1 MFIIINTFFERR
13 MEISG
18 LSIGGKK
25 VRVEMNWNAMMTFC
39 EEKGIDDLSKL
50 GEDGNVTP
58 RDLLTI
64 MYSAIKEG
72 ERMDG
77 RTFELTKEGLSEIVR
92 PSDIT
97 LFLKIYKEQ
106 CGGGDDVTGKV
117 GVAKKKNV
125 FQRLISRG

>member
-1 MFIIINTFFERR
+1 MKNYY
-13 MEISG
+13 

-72 ERMDG
+72 ERMEG
-77 RTFELTKEGLSEIVR
+77 RKFELTKEGLSE
-92 PSDIT
+92 
-97 LFLKIYKEQ
+97 
-106 CGGGDDVTGKV
+106 
-117 GVAKKKNV
+117 
-125 FQRLISRG
+125 

>member
-1 MFIIINTFFERR
+1 MKNYY
-13 MEISG
+13 

-72 ERMDG
+72 ERMEG
-77 RTFELTKEGLSEIVR
+77 RKFELTKEGLSEIVR

-97 LFLKIYKEQ
+97 SFLKIYKEQ
-106 CGGGDDVTGKV
+106 CGGGDDVTGRV
-117 GVAKKKNV
+117 GVSKKRTSSNDL
-125 FQRLISRG
+125 FQGDSARADGHDGSGV

>member
-1 MFIIINTFFERR
+1 MKNYY
-13 MEISG
+13 

-50 GEDGNVTP
+50 SEDGNVTP

-77 RTFELTKEGLSEIVR
+77 HTFELTKEGLSEIVR

-97 LFLKIYKEQ
+97 SFLKIYKEQ

-125 FQRLISRG
+125 FQRLILKG

>member
-1 MFIIINTFFERR
+1 MKNYY
-13 MEISG
+13 

-25 VRVEMNWNAMMTFC
+25 VRVEMNWNAMITFC

-72 ERMDG
+72 ERMEG
-77 RTFELTKEGLSEIVR
+77 RKFELTKEGLSEIVR

-97 LFLKIYKEQ
+97 SFLKIYKEQ

-117 GVAKKKNV
+117 GVSKKKNV

>member
-72 ERMDG
+72 ERMEG
-77 RTFELTKEGLSEIVR
+77 RKFELTKEGLSEIVR

-117 GVAKKKNV
+117 GVSKKKNV

>member
-1 MFIIINTFFERR
+1 MFIIINPFFERK

-72 ERMDG
+72 ERMEG
-77 RTFELTKEGLSEIVR
+77 RKFELTKEGLSEIVR

-97 LFLKIYKEQ
+97 SFLKIYKEQ

-117 GVAKKKNV
+117 GVSKKKNV

>member
-1 MFIIINTFFERR
+1 MFIIINTFFERK

-72 ERMDG
+72 ERMEG
-77 RTFELTKEGLSEIVR
+77 RKFELTKEGLSEIVR

-117 GVAKKKNV
+117 GVSKKKNV

>member
-1 MFIIINTFFERR
+1 MKNYY
-13 MEISG
+13 

-72 ERMDG
+72 ERMEG
-77 RTFELTKEGLSEIVR
+77 RKFELTKEGLSEIVR

-106 CGGGDDVTGKV
+106 WGGGDDVTGKV
-117 GVAKKKNV
+117 GVSKKKNV